1 MIKIELKTWIK
12 YLKKGDEFYISGEK
26 FIHEGSTNMKA
37 FVKIIEDKKGN
48 KWAIYDHNLD
58 PELDTHFIN
67 SFP

>member
-1 MIKIELKTWIK
+1 
-12 YLKKGDEFYISGEK
+12 
-26 FIHEGSTNMKA
+26 MKA